1 MIAFSST
8 FLLISVL
15 FVTLGSSLV
24 CGPQPGISSEKCAQE
39 KAVCEKQNI
48 FLKFHTLG
56 CSKCGHL
63 LISKGEEIE
72 LTTYFEIAAK
82 PDGTPWHDGGCQ
94 CDGYCGYHCGKFQ
107 YVRLIHFK
115 TANFCQN
122 QKPLVLPILN
132 VIGEQTSLFVTFV
145 TRKPWV
151 QPFLSA
157 SPAQLLLSVPVI
169 FIHVHF
175 STQARPSAGVIT
187 VGGNWELEKK

>member
-1 MIAFSST
+1 MTAAASAMDIADTIAVSS
-8 FLLISVL
+8 S
-15 FVTLGSSLV
+15 
-24 CGPQPGISSEKCAQE
+24 
-39 KAVCEKQNI
+39 
-48 FLKFHTLG
+48 
-56 CSKCGHL
+56 
-63 LISKGEEIE
+63 
-72 LTTYFEIAAK
+72 IA
-82 PDGTPWHDGGCQ
+82 
-94 CDGYCGYHCGKFQ
+94 
-107 YVRLIHFK
+107 RLIYFK
-115 TANFCQN
+115 APNLAN

-157 SPAQLLLSVPVI
+157 SPLQLLLLVPVI